1 MPAPTSLSRFVSH
14 RELEILSWRKVGNSS
29 SVCTVK
35 KLSKCEIC
43 PRCATPSSSLYDRR
57 VVTIK
62 DAPIRGTLVYLKAI
76 KRRFYCRTCRKPFTE
91 SLPGVWPK
99 QRSTQRYRRSLLWA
113 CENFQDLQK
122 VKRAYRCSSA
132 FLYKVLYEQLRL
144 RLKSKLSYPWPE
156 TIGIDEIFFRRG
168 KYGRVFVTVI
178 VDYKNKR
185 VLDLIEGRHKGELL
199 KKLANRPGRENVK
212 KVVMDLSSTY
222 RGFVQDFFPNAK
234 IVADKFHVLRLLNP
248 IINKLR
254 KEITGDKRTNPL
266 RRLLLKAGHRLK
278 YYERSALHQWLKE
291 HPRLEL
297 VYQFKEAL
305 GRFYRIKCQKKAQR
319 VFIALIDSLAHYE
332 HLKELKTLRKTLKTW
347 KTEILNY
354 FIYRITN
361 GRTEGFN
368 NMLSL
373 VKRRAFGYRSFENF
387 RLRALN
393 ACL

>member
-1 MPAPTSLSRFVSH
+1 MPAPTSLSRFVGH
-14 RELEILSWRKVGNSS
+14 RELEILSWQKIGSS
-29 SVCTVK
+29 STLCTVRK
-35 KLSKCEIC
+35 QSTCEIC
-43 PRCATPSSSLYDRR
+43 PRCATPSSSRYDQRT
-57 VVTIK
+57 VVIK
-62 DAPIRGTLVYLKAI
+62 DAPIRGSMVFLKAI
-76 KRRFYCRTCRKPFTE
+76 KRRFYCHSCRKPFTE
-91 SLPGVWPK
+91 PLPGVWPK

-113 CENFQDLQK
+113 CENFQDLKK

-144 RLKSKLSYPWPE
+144 RIKSRLSYPWPE

-168 KYGRVFVTVI
+168 KYGRIFVTVI

-185 VLDLIEGRHKGELL
+185 VLDLIEGRHKGELF
-199 KKLANRPGRENVK
+199 KKLLHRPGRENVRR
-212 KVVMDLSSTY
+212 VVIDMSGTY
-222 RGFVQDFFPNAK
+222 RGFVKEFFPNAE

-248 IINKLR
+248 MINKLR
-254 KEITGDKRTNPL
+254 KEITGDKRTHPV
-266 RRLLLKAGHRLK
+266 RRLLLKAGYRLK
-278 YYERSALHQWLKE
+278 HYERHALYQWLKE
-291 HPRLEL
+291 HKRLEL

-305 GRFYRIKCQKKAQR
+305 SRFYRIKSPQR
-319 VFIALIDSLAHYE
+319 AHQALINLIDQLAHHE
-332 HLKELKTLRKTLKTW
+332 HYKELKTLRKTLREW

-354 FIYRITN
+354 FIHRITN